1 VPILSKGTTMYTAV
15 LEHNTRFH
23 GGAEKALM
31 RAVTKQNKEFRDHV
45 WVDEALISSY
55 RPRNG
60 WEAHISFKAEEFTYG
75 GSYGEEKV
83 SLTMI
88 HVTSCKYVRK
98 PKKKATNK
106 SYKTASTRN
115 VMKLFDMIKNYD
127 YSSSFFFLY

>member
-1 VPILSKGTTMYTAV
+1 MYTAV

-75 GSYGEEKV
+75 GSYGEEKA
-83 SLTMI
+83 SLTNI
-88 HVTSCKYVRK
+88 YIASCKYVRK
-98 PKKKATNK
+98 KRKPANK
-106 SYKTASTRN
+106 PTSNKPSTRN
-115 VMKLFDMIKNYD
+115 VMKLFDMIKK
-127 YSSSFFFLY
+127 